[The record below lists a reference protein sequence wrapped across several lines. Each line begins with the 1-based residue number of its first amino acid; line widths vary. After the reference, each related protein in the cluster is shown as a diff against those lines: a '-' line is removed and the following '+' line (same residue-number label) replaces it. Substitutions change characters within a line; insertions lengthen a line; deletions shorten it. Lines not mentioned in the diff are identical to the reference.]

1 MIMKTMKR
9 NLILTVMLSLLFT
22 AVSVAQDKSYQLS
35 SHILDINSGRPAAGV
50 TIVLSKMNADK

>member
-1 MIMKTMKR
+1 MKR

>member
-1 MIMKTMKR
+1 MKTMKR